1 MYKKTE
7 LDKLRDDMKEQI
19 VDPVIK
25 KLETSL
31 TSINSSVTVAV
42 FSLNL
47 AKGTLT
53 YIQSSMD
60 HGKTKLESLKRQ
72 VQGGILRIQSNI

>member
-7 LDKLRDDMKEQI
+7 LDKLGDDMKEQI
-19 VDPVIK
+19 VDPVFK
-25 KLETSL
+25 KLEASL

-42 FSLNL
+42 FSLNS

-60 HGKTKLESLKRQ
+60 HEKTKLESLKRQ
-72 VQGGILRIQSNI
+72 VQGGVLRIQSNI